1 LFFYSCSP
9 DADIPQLCLRPDAET
24 PTVMTLSQEG
34 VRFIEQHEGNAGTLP
49 ANQRLTGDI
58 YGLYN
63 DSAGHY
69 SEGIGHLV
77 HQGRYTTQGIVDYY
91 NRHPSGETQ
100 AEA

>member
-1 LFFYSCSP
+1 
-9 DADIPQLCLRPDAET
+9 
-24 PTVMTLSQEG
+24 
-34 VRFIEQHEGNAGTLP
+34 
-49 ANQRLTGDI
+49 
-58 YGLYN
+58 LYN

>member
-1 LFFYSCSP
+1 
-9 DADIPQLCLRPDAET
+9 
-24 PTVMTLSQEG
+24 MTLSQEG

-77 HQGRYTTQGIVDYY
+77 HQGRYTTQDIVDYY